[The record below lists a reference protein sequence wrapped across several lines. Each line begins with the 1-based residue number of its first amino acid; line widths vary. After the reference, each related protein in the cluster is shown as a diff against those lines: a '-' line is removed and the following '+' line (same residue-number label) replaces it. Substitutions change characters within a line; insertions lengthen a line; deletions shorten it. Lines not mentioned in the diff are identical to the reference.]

1 MASAKPSR
9 ADMVPMVAVMRWP
22 IWLCFSATSQPHTGE
37 VIDRFLQ
44 SALELSPLTI
54 YVVLGVLCWAEAAFF
69 LGFVTPGELAVV
81 IGGILASRGQIE
93 MGPLLG
99 VVVSATVMG
108 NTTGFYLGRRWGT
121 RMLQWAPLQRFFG
134 RSIRRGQ
141 DFMQRRGE
149 WAIVLGRVSTP
160 TRIIVP
166 FLAGA
171 SEMPYRRF
179 LLFDVPASVV
189 WAITFITLGVVLG
202 ASWDVLKE
210 VTGTAALLLLI
221 LFIVALIIRWVAT
234 RIAANRRRM
243 EEVFLVTLRITG
255 FSGVARTLTPGL
267 HWLSRRLNPRL
278 AQGLSLTLSFLALLV
293 AAGAIGLV
301 VSQTRAVA
309 GLALIDFPVLEWMG
323 DVRTEQA
330 VAVARGGLLAFHWP
344 GILVLAIPLIAFV
357 SWRAGW
363 GAALRIGVGVICAA
377 GGAYF
382 LDRFVLEGVVPDAE
396 FPSVPVAAAAAL
408 LIQTTAL
415 TFRISNWGPAVAYA
429 GVGAFV
435 LFTVAL
441 GTLVAGWAAPSGIVL
456 GLALGIGW
464 ATLVELVLGVHDSQ
478 PTPPAPEPESRS
490 SSDP

>member
-1 MASAKPSR
+1 
-9 ADMVPMVAVMRWP
+9 
-22 IWLCFSATSQPHTGE
+22 
-37 VIDRFLQ
+37 
-44 SALELSPLTI
+44 LELSPLTV
-54 YVVLGVLCWAEAAFF
+54 YAVLGVLCWAEAAFF

-81 IGGILASRGQIE
+81 IGGILASRGQLE
-93 MGPLLG
+93 LGPLLG

-121 RMLQWAPLQRFFG
+121 RLLQWAPLVRLFG
-134 RSIRRGQ
+134 PSIRRGQ

-160 TRIIVP
+160 TRIITP

-189 WAITFITLGVVLG
+189 WAATFITFGVLLG

-221 LFIVALIIRWVAT
+221 LFIMALVIRWVAA
-234 RIAANRRRM
+234 RVAANRRRV
-243 EEVFLVTLRITG
+243 EEVFLLTLRITG
-255 FSGVARTLTPGL
+255 FSGVARTLAPGL
-267 HWLSRRLNPRL
+267 HWLSRRFNPRL
-278 AQGLSLTLSFLALLV
+278 AQGLSLTLSFLALLG

-301 VSQTRAVA
+301 LSQTRAVA

-323 DVRTEQA
+323 DVRTDEA

-344 GILVLAIPLIAFV
+344 GIFAVAIPLMAFV
-357 SWRAGW
+357 FWRAGW
-363 GAALRIGVGVICAA
+363 GAALRIGVGVLCAA

-382 LDRFVLEGVVPDAE
+382 LDRFVLEGVVPNAE

-408 LIQTTAL
+408 LIQTTAF
-415 TFRISNWGPAVAYA
+415 TFRMSNWGAAVVYA
-429 GVGAFV
+429 GIATFV
-435 LFTVAL
+435 FFTVAL
-441 GTLVAGWAAPSGIVL
+441 STLVAGWAAPSGIVL
-456 GLALGIGW
+456 GLALGIAW
-464 ATLVELVLGVHDSQ
+464 ASIVELVPRVLVSAL
-478 PTPPAPEPESRS
+478 PPPAPEPDSRDA
-490 SSDP
+490 SDP